1 MLGSLYEYYNINYY
15 CIVVQTSLCI
25 ITYYK
30 HIITYTYIM
39 INYDKIDIIYVFA
52 ILIINNASLMV

>member
-52 ILIINNASLMV
+52 NITLYT